1 MALGHDDIL
10 GNALDFSPAS
20 AAGAKRV
27 SEMLVFLR
35 QRYAAYT
42 AGQTG
47 DARFFM
53 VDVRLDGTK
62 TVQLY
67 FLKRNLYLRGWTHD
81 SGTDF
86 MGAWDDKE
94 RALTDAQRRDLIPS
108 GTTLRKGSDFV
119 KAEYG
124 KGADKERLSQNTME
138 GRLAKLH
145 TYLADVVAGRRDDT
159 PGAEAALHVIARMT
173 AEMARF
179 GLFAKAFTQ
188 KWAAGMEQGHTVTV
202 ELHYSP
208 GQYKEYTTP
217 PFRDAILKWAKLTKK
232 SNGGTDTLTVL
243 GKAIVQ
249 VEAEAI
255 IGGGAKWRPD
265 AGE

>member
-1 MALGHDDIL
+1 MALVQEDIFD
-10 GNALDFSPAS
+10 NALDFSPAS

-35 QRYAAYT
+35 QRYATFT
-42 AGQTG
+42 AGQAG
-47 DARFFM
+47 DARFFRIG
-53 VDVRLDGTK
+53 VRLDAER

-67 FLKRNLYLRGWTHD
+67 FRKQNLYLRGWTRD
-81 SGTDF
+81 GGTDF

-94 RALTDAQRRDLIPS
+94 RKLDDAGRVRLIPD
-108 GTTLRKGSDFV
+108 GMTLRKGSDFV
-119 KAEYG
+119 QAEYG
-124 KGADKERLSQNTME
+124 SGADKETLSRETME

-145 TYLADVVAGRRDDT
+145 GYLGDVVAGRGGDT
-159 PGAEAALHVIARMT
+159 AGAEAALHVIARMT

-188 KWAAGMEQGHTVTV
+188 KWAAGQKQDYTVTV
-202 ELHYSP
+202 QLQYSP
-208 GQYKEYTTP
+208 GQYKDYTTP

-232 SNGGTDTLTVL
+232 SNSGTDDLKIL
-243 GKAIVQ
+243 GKDVVQ

-255 IGGGAKWRPD
+255 IGGGAKWRPE
-265 AGE
+265 AG

>member
-1 MALGHDDIL
+1 MALEHDDVL

-35 QRYAAYT
+35 QRYAT
-42 AGQTG
+42 FTPGQTG

-53 VDVRLDGTK
+53 ADVRLDATR

-81 SGTDF
+81 GGTDF

-94 RALTDAQRRDLIPS
+94 RALDEAGRRQLIPT
-108 GTTLRKGSDFV
+108 GMTLRKGSDFV

-124 KGADKERLSQNTME
+124 QGADKETLSRSTME
-138 GRLAKLH
+138 GRLSKLH
-145 TYLADVVAGRRDDT
+145 TYLGDVVAGRRDDT
-159 PGAEAALHVIARMT
+159 AGAEAGLHVIARMT

-179 GLFAKAFTQ
+179 GLFAKSFTQ
-188 KWAAGMEQGHTVTV
+188 KWAAGLGQESTVTV
-202 ELHYSP
+202 KLHYSP
-208 GQYKEYTTP
+208 GQYTDYTTP

-232 SNGGTDTLTVL
+232 SNGGTDALTLL
-243 GKAIVQ
+243 GKTVVQ
-249 VEAEAI
+249 VEAEAM
-255 IGGGAKWRPD
+255 IGGGAKWRPE